1 MKVRIGIDVGGTFTD
16 AVALDNDTFELVGA
30 VKVPTTHDSDFGV
43 AGGIVK
49 ALHQLMEEAGV
60 QAEDVTF
67 IAHGTT
73 QATNA
78 LLEGDVA
85 PVGILTFW
93 SGLEGRK
100 AKADSKMGRIELA
113 HGKYLETSNSFVET
127 REGQATP
134 IDAIDRAVSELE
146 RAGARSVVTAEAF
159 SVDDDRN
166 ESLGTERAELAGLP
180 ATATNDVSKLYGL
193 KVRTRTAVVN
203 ASILPRML
211 ETANLTEKSIAEAD
225 IKAPLMVMRCDGG
238 VMTVAEVRRRPILT
252 ILSGPAAGVAGALM
266 YERLSDGLFFE
277 VGGTST
283 DISCVKDGQV
293 MVKYAEVGG
302 HKTYLNSLDV
312 RTVGVG
318 GGSMIHV
325 EGGKPVAVGPRS
337 AHIAALDYEVY
348 HAPLD
353 NPVLDTV
360 VPRPGD
366 PTYAVVRGSDGATC
380 ALTLSGAANIAGY
393 VGEGDYAAGDAEAAR
408 IAWAPL
414 AASMGCTVEE
424 AAHRALELAAEKNL
438 KVARELMRDYKM
450 NPSTTVF
457 VGGGGGGSTVVPH
470 LAEKEGMRWHLA
482 RNAPVIS
489 PIGVALALVRD
500 TVERTIIDPTQADIL
515 AVRNEAEAR
524 AIKLGAAPGTVEVTV
539 DVDPQRNLVCAVA
552 TGATELRSKDRNQEP
567 LENDALQRICAE
579 NLGIEP
585 ELITERAGSDG
596 LHVFQGQI
604 ARKRFFGLIKGG
616 VSEPVRVVD
625 DFGVIRLQRSNGTA
639 VQTKVGNWKNVARE
653 LVDKHTIYDDG
664 GATLPNVHLICGQ
677 RIVDLSGLQSSD
689 QLITLGDVEMMR
701 FDTAE
706 PMAVLVSGRLD

>member
-16 AVALDNDTFELVGA
+16 AVALDNDTFEMIGA
-30 VKVPTTHDSDFGV
+30 VKIPTTHTSESGV
-43 AGGIVK
+43 AGGIVE
-49 ALHQLMEEAGV
+49 ALHQLMEKCSIDA
-60 QAEDVTF
+60 QDVTF

-85 PVGILTFW
+85 SVGILTFW

-100 AKADSKMGRIELA
+100 AKADSRMGRIELA
-113 HGKYLETSNSFVET
+113 PGKHLETYNSFVEI
-127 REGQATP
+127 RDGQADRQELT
-134 IDAIDRAVSELE
+134 DAAVADLA
-146 RAGARSVVTAEAF
+146 RQGAEAVVAAEAF

-166 ESLGTERAELAGLP
+166 ETLGVERAELAGLP

-211 ETANLTEKSIAEAD
+211 ETANLTEKSIKD
-225 IKAPLMVMRCDGG
+225 SSIKAPLMVMRCDGG
-238 VMTVAEVRRRPILT
+238 VMTVDEVRRRPILT

-312 RTVGVG
+312 RTVGIG
-318 GGSMIHV
+318 GGSMIQM
-325 EGGKPVAVGPRS
+325 EGGRPVAVGPRS
-337 AHIAALDYEVY
+337 AHIAALEYEVY
-348 HAPLD
+348 HAPLQD
-353 NPVLDTV
+353 PVLETV

-366 PTYAVVRGSDGATC
+366 PTYAVVRGSNGQTC

-393 VGEGDYAAGDAEAAR
+393 VGPEDYAAGDAAAAR
-408 IAWAPL
+408 TAWEPL
-414 AASMGCTVEE
+414 ANSMGCTVEE
-424 AAHRALELAAEKNL
+424 AAHRVLDLAADKNL
-438 KVARELMRDYKM
+438 KVARELMRDYRM

-470 LAEKEGMRWHLA
+470 LAEKEGVRWHLA

-500 TVERTIIDPTQADIL
+500 TVERTIVDPTQEDIL
-515 AVRNEAEAR
+515 AVRNEAEAH

-539 DVDPQRNLVCAVA
+539 DVDPQRNLVSAIA

-567 LENDALQRICAE
+567 LCAEELQSICAE
-579 NLGIEP
+579 SLGVEP
-585 ELITERAGSDG
+585 DLVSERAGSDG
-596 LHVFQGQI
+596 LHVFQGRI
-604 ARKRFFGLIKGG
+604 SKRRLFGLIRSG

-625 DFGVIRLQRSNGTA
+625 DFGVIRLQRSNGTT
-639 VQTKVGNWKNVARE
+639 VQTRVGEWKTVARD

-677 RIVDLSGLQSSD
+677 RIVDLSGVQSSD
-689 QLITLGDVEMMR
+689 QLISLGDVEMMR
-701 FDTAE
+701 FDSAQ